1 MNNHQ
6 SVSNSAVLTE
16 LAGTAFDAIQDED
29 SLSVMV
35 QRMVIQCSALLR
47 MQLERKAA
55 QDPKRYDYTRVD
67 VIIREFEA
75 VSSDVQDT
83 ITHRVRSKLAAHTQ
97 QEVFRVLEDALADCV
112 ESLERQPDDLFA
124 PPPKPQEF
132 APFDLEPRSEES
144 EPFDQP
150 APVPQPIREVA
161 PEPVVSYE
169 QPEEEPVLE
178 SPHEA
183 SLPVDSSEEPAAF
196 ALEETV
202 VAPAPEVA
210 DPSPALD
217 ADSTEEMYN
226 DTVKLRIEAT
236 ESVRQ
241 VVQFVDTLRR
251 RPDLRLLQLVGS
263 HKDGVGIW
271 VSLRAPMPLRQ
282 ILARM
287 DGVAEVSGS
296 RRNETD
302 GQEPSLKLRLA
313 NAVLVQPEEARSAG
327 P

>member
-1 MNNHQ
+1 MNSHQ
-6 SVSNSAVLTE
+6 SVSNSAVMTE

-75 VSSDVQDT
+75 VSTDVQDT

-112 ESLERQPDDLFA
+112 ESLERKPEDLFV
-124 PPPKPQEF
+124 PPPKPQEVT
-132 APFDLEPRSEES
+132 PFDLEPRFEES
-144 EPFDQP
+144 DPVDQP
-150 APVPQPIREVA
+150 APTPQVA
-161 PEPVVSYE
+161 PEPVVVYE
-169 QPEEEPVLE
+169 KPEEEPVLE

-183 SLPVDSSEEPAAF
+183 SLPVHDTEESAAF
-196 ALEETV
+196 APEETV
-202 VAPAPEVA
+202 AAPATA
-210 DPSPALD
+210 AAKPSPALD
-217 ADSTEEMYN
+217 DDSVHDTYN
-226 DTVKLRIEAT
+226 GTVKLRIEAT

-271 VSLRAPMPLRQ
+271 VSLRAPMHLKQ
-282 ILARM
+282 ILAGM

-313 NAVLVQPEEARSAG
+313 KAAQVQPEEARSAG
-327 P
+327 L

>member
-1 MNNHQ
+1 MNSHQ
-6 SVSNSAVLTE
+6 SISNSAVMTE

-67 VIIREFEA
+67 GIIREFEA
-75 VSSDVQDT
+75 VSGDVQDT

-112 ESLERQPDDLFA
+112 ESLERKPDELFV
-124 PPPKPQEF
+124 PPPELTSL
-132 APFDLEPRSEES
+132 DVETMSEES
-144 EPFDQP
+144 EPFSQP
-150 APVPQPIREVA
+150 APEQEPIQEVA
-161 PEPVVSYE
+161 QESAVVYE
-169 QPEEEPVLE
+169 QPEQEPVFE
-178 SPHEA
+178 SPDSE
-183 SLPVDSSEEPAAF
+183 SLPVRDTEEPAAF
-196 ALEETV
+196 V
-202 VAPAPEVA
+202 PAAEVA
-210 DPSPALD
+210 GPDPAVDDDPVEDTYSG
-217 ADSTEEMYN
+217 
-226 DTVKLRIEAT
+226 TVKLRIEAT

-271 VSLRAPMPLRQ
+271 VSLRAPIALRP
-282 ILARM
+282 ILAGM

-313 NAVLVQPEEARSAG
+313 KAVLVQPEEARSAG
-327 P
+327 V